1 MSVIRN
7 TKKWLGI
14 KWHYRPWFCESKK
27 KKKNT
32 DSENYSI
39 NLSYC
44 ILGKYSAWLFTKVT
58 YQLLIVFKWLKDNSI
73 SFSTFSIVSSLSKFL
88 WLPRIFLSWFEFVS
102 HLIPVKVKIFYS
114 RMRKEGVRGGLWMM
128 LMGNPFL
135 KGWWS
140 GSGRTED
147 SHWSFQES
155 EAQLP
160 KEGDSPAH
168 EGTLPSP
175 PPHWP
180 GATTRS

>member
-1 MSVIRN
+1 MALQTLILWV
-7 TKKWLGI
+7 
-14 KWHYRPWFCESKK
+14 KK
-27 KKKNT
+27 KKKRT
-32 DSENYSI
+32 QI
-39 NLSYC
+39 QRTIALTC
-44 ILGKYSAWLFTKVT
+44 PIVWLGKYSAWLFTKVT

-88 WLPRIFLSWFEFVS
+88 WLPRIFHE
-102 HLIPVKVKIFYS
+102 LIPVKVKIFYS